1 MYRKALIAGA
11 IFAALAVITGAFGAH
26 ALKAVLPEQ
35 QLLVFETGARYQF
48 YHSFALLI
56 TGIAYFSFP
65 HKYLKIAT
73 NLFIIGILF
82 FSGSLYVLPFL
93 VNAGIKPGLAGII
106 TPIGGLLLIA
116 GWISLLA
123 GIIRNK

>member
-1 MYRKALIAGA
+1 MHRPALIAGS

-26 ALKAVLPEQ
+26 ALKAILPEA
-35 QLLVFETGARYQF
+35 QLLVFETGVRYQF

-56 TGIAYFSFP
+56 TGVAFLSFP
-65 HKYLKIAT
+65 YKNLKIAT

-82 FSGSLYVLPFL
+82 FSGSLYILPFL
-93 VNAGIKPGLAGII
+93 VVAGISPGIAGIV
-106 TPIGGLLLIA
+106 TPVGGLLLIA
-116 GWISLLA
+116 GWVSFLS